1 MMGTVWTTSAFA
13 TSSNLSSSWVGR
25 RDTGNLVF
33 LDPLF
38 WRSSMYLNVCV
49 SFYFLSIARNRA
61 GRVGGGFWL
70 IAPFCFI
77 FISPRLVCVSECT
90 MTVLCVD
97 VVV

>member
-25 RDTGNLVF
+25 RDAGNLVF

-38 WRSSMYLNVCV
+38 WRGSMYLNVCV

-61 GRVGGGFWL
+61 GRWVGVFG
-70 IAPFCFI
+70 
-77 FISPRLVCVSECT
+77 
-90 MTVLCVD
+90 
-97 VVV
+97 